1 MADAEAHQAHQDRP
15 AERPEGLERRAYPRH
30 AVDCAAVVF
39 PVSGSVQ
46 IPGKLSD
53 LSLGGCLVIAEQ
65 RYTAGILVR
74 VEVQFQLRGI
84 AFRIVGVT
92 VGGREAKSFAVR
104 FLDMSPRRRHE
115 LAEVLEEV
123 AAANAIREA
132 TLAAVSEPA
141 PAPAVAVLT
150 EIATPASKPISEQ
163 VAKPE
168 ISTTAEKPALVTE
181 PSEKTHANPPAPKRP
196 AERRSQSR
204 HAVDTSTKLL
214 LIKTAIC
221 MPGRILNLS
230 MGGCRIRTDERFNVG
245 IYVRVEAE
253 FYLHGL
259 PFRVGG
265 VSQAILDKNTIG
277 VRFVDM
283 SDRRREQLAELIAEI
298 AEAALEPSAGLAGI
312 VDETG
317 SRPAAG

>member
-1 MADAEAHQAHQDRP
+1 MADPEAQQDQL
-15 AERPEGLERRAYPRH
+15 AERTEGPERRAYPRH
-30 AVDCAAVVF
+30 AVDCAAIIF

-46 IPGKLSD
+46 IYGRLSD
-53 LSLGGCLVIAEQ
+53 LSLGGCRVAAEH

-84 AFRIVGVT
+84 AFRVVGVT
-92 VGGREAKSFAVR
+92 VGSRDAKSFAVR
-104 FLDMSPRRRHE
+104 FLDMPMRRRHE

-123 AAANAIREA
+123 AAANATREA

-150 EIATPASKPISEQ
+150 EIATPASKPIPEQ

-168 ISTTAEKPALVTE
+168 VSTTAEKPMLVTE
-181 PSEKTHANPPAPKRP
+181 PSEKTHANPQAPKRP

-204 HAVDTSTKLL
+204 HAVDTSAKLL
-214 LIKTAIC
+214 LIKTAIS

-265 VSQAILDKNTIG
+265 VSQAILDPNTIG

-283 SDRRREQLAELIAEI
+283 SERRRDLLAELIAEI
-298 AEAALEPSAGLAGI
+298 AEAALVPSAGLAGI
-312 VDETG
+312 VDEAG
-317 SRPAAG
+317 NRPAAG